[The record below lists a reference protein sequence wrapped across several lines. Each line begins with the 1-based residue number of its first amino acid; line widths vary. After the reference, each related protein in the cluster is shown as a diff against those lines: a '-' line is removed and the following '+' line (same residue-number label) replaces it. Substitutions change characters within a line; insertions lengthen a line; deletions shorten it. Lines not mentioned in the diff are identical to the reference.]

1 MNTSTIK
8 RRTQFANNQL
18 DLFCYYN
25 YALMFLKVSERD
37 SQLGTYLST
46 IFIRDLSVFLF
57 ETTKMYEYGNNKIID
72 EVIDNK
78 FYEDLKY
85 VRNRIKLYK
94 KRGNKAQIESI
105 LNTMQTEYKTNPQDF
120 LYPLRSDISMF
131 YHNKRRFIGS
141 NFYSYYIFGKITNKM
156 NNPEILKGFSYYLSH
171 SIKKLYNIIICE
183 ENKKTLSEDFIKEKN
198 NYDLTI
204 SFVDEKIDLIIKNS
218 SFNKTI
224 TFESFLIIQE
234 ISFIEILLIYVF
246 DMESITST
254 LFLYFIIKQI
264 AIKFD
269 EIFDS
274 IFNIINYIEDGKK
287 LEKILLE
294 EKILPLNLDTQN
306 FAKNLRNNIH
316 YIDYDWNVND
326 GLIDLENIFK
336 NQAKV
341 NDWKKSYLT
350 QFGNMMA
357 ILSDLS
363 NVLKNYCGKA

>member
-25 YALMFLKVSERD
+25 YALIFLKVSKRN

-57 ETTKMYEYGNNKIID
+57 ETTKMYGYGNNKIID
-72 EVIDNK
+72 EIIDNK

-85 VRNRIKLYK
+85 VRNRIKLHK
-94 KRGNKAQIESI
+94 KSGNKTQVVSI
-105 LNTMQTEYKTNPQDF
+105 LNIMQIEYKTMPKDF
-120 LYPLRSDISMF
+120 LYLLRSDISMF
-131 YHNKRRFIGS
+131 YHDKKRFIGS
-141 NFYSYYIFGKITNKM
+141 NFYSYYVFGKITNKM
-156 NNPEILKGFSYYLSH
+156 NNPEILKDFSHYLSH
-171 SIKKLYNIIICE
+171 SIKKLYNVIICE
-183 ENKKTLSEDFIKEKN
+183 ENKKTLGEDFIKEKN
-198 NYDLTI
+198 NYDLSI
-204 SFVDEKIDLIIKNS
+204 SFIDEKIDLIIKNS
-218 SFNKTI
+218 SCNKVI

-234 ISFIEILLIYVF
+234 ISFIEILLIYIF
-246 DMESITST
+246 DMKSITST

-274 IFNIINYIEDGKK
+274 IFNIVNHMEGGKK
-287 LEKILLE
+287 LEKVLLE
-294 EKILPLNLDTQN
+294 EKILPIDLDTQN

-316 YIDYDWNVND
+316 YIEYDWAVND
-326 GLIDLENIFK
+326 GLIDLENIFR

-341 NDWKKSYLT
+341 TDWKKSYLL
-350 QFGNMMA
+350 QFSNMID
-357 ILSDLS
+357 ILSNLS
-363 NVLKNYCGKA
+363 NVLKKYCGKS